1 MNSRISFHQ
10 TISNSNRED
19 TYSGNDELSSNSN
32 SPSSGV
38 DGRASPCGSTSTTAE
53 SSRMSVTSV
62 PAACLACVSTVSWIE
77 VEPLL
82 TSFLSQRGRHLK
94 CDGVNPCSR
103 CLSSGSDCVYVASR
117 RGYKGPR
124 RNTVQKPGKKH
135 GVSPARTRTRSGE
148 SSVTSRPERSASLG
162 SSLFLSPNM
171 GDDMFKSPL
180 STPFLDPALDASNS
194 MESDMSFF
202 GPYDPADTSTDMFN
216 LFTSPQHEHVVTHV
230 PALTLPERCIDS
242 FYNHFHAAH
251 PFVFPKESL
260 LMISHESSVM
270 PVLAVMRWIGSL
282 HIPACSER
290 GRFFQEAHQLIY
302 EPRRRKDGFLVQ
314 ALLLL
319 LIGLDGQGQQDQ
331 ARQILSGLERISVD
345 IGLNTRSYATTYGRG
360 IPMMEE
366 SWRRTWWELFI
377 VDGLIAGVH
386 RSTNFLLFD
395 VASDVALPCEEY
407 EYLSGDI
414 PEPMYLR
421 DMNESDFSGT
431 SQEFSSFAYRIQATQ
446 NLGRLLR
453 IPPVSGPDDESL
465 RNIQTMLTSWRVSL
479 PKSKAD
485 ALRQYGHFDEMLF
498 QAHMITHA
506 TSILL
511 HQPYSQLNSI
521 LSQSNNQADQ
531 YDSVSSRDDFN
542 NHTKNIIQAATEI
555 SKLVTHRVSLLSHSH
570 FFSYV
575 VTMSSI
581 IHLNR
586 WAIFTPDTENNL
598 RQVLRL
604 NIGALSRMS
613 LVWSASERESSSVKS
628 MARSIYQVKKQ
639 HRVLPQFW
647 ISMTHDEAMDRIA
660 ADDAMIHEFEDMQVV
675 PGMMGHWT
683 DPENKQWN

>member
-1 MNSRISFHQ
+1 MSARNSLHQ
-10 TISNSNRED
+10 TTSSSNRED

-38 DGRASPCGSTSTTAE
+38 EGRASPCGSTSTTAE
-53 SSRMSVTSV
+53 SSRTSVTSV
-62 PAACLACVSTVSWIE
+62 PAACLAC
-77 VEPLL
+77 
-82 TSFLSQRGRHLK
+82 RGRHLK

-103 CLSSGSDCVYVASR
+103 CLSSGSECIYVASR

-124 RNTVQKPGKKH
+124 RNAVQKPRKKH

-162 SSLFLSPNM
+162 SSIFLSPDM
-171 GDDMFKSPL
+171 GDDIFNSPL
-180 STPFLDPALDASNS
+180 STPFLDPALDAISS

-202 GPYDPADTSTDMFN
+202 GPYDTADTSNT
-216 LFTSPQHEHVVTHV
+216 
-230 PALTLPERCIDS
+230 
-242 FYNHFHAAH
+242 
-251 PFVFPKESL
+251 
-260 LMISHESSVM
+260 
-270 PVLAVMRWIGSL
+270 
-282 HIPACSER
+282 CSER

-319 LIGLDGQGQQDQ
+319 LIGLDGQGQQEQ
-331 ARQILSGLERISVD
+331 ARQILARLERISVD

-366 SWRRTWWELFI
+366 SWRRTWWELFV

-386 RSTNFLLFD
+386 RSTNFFLFD
-395 VASDVALPCEEY
+395 VASGVALPCEEY

-414 PEPMYLR
+414 PEPIYLR
-421 DMNESDFSGT
+421 HMNESDFSGT
-431 SQEFSSFAYRIQATQ
+431 SEKFSSFAYRIQAAQ

-521 LSQSNNQADQ
+521 LSQSNNQTDQ
-531 YDSVSSRDDFN
+531 YDTVPSVDDFN

-613 LVWSASERESSSVKS
+613 LVWSASERESSSVKR

-639 HRVLPQFW
+639 HRILPQFW
-647 ISMTHDEAMDRIA
+647 ISMTHDEAMEKIA
-660 ADDAMIHEFEDMQVV
+660 ADDAMIHEFEDMQIV

-683 DPENKQWN
+683 DPGNKQWN

>member
-1 MNSRISFHQ
+1 MSARNSFHQ
-10 TISNSNRED
+10 ITSNSNRED

-62 PAACLACVSTVSWIE
+62 PAACLAC
-77 VEPLL
+77 
-82 TSFLSQRGRHLK
+82 RGRHLK

-103 CLSSGSDCVYVASR
+103 CLSSGSECVYVASR

-124 RNTVQKPGKKH
+124 RNTVQKTSKKH

-162 SSLFLSPNM
+162 SSVFLSPNM
-171 GDDMFKSPL
+171 GDDMFHSPL

-194 MESDMSFF
+194 MENDMSFF
-202 GPYDPADTSTDMFN
+202 GPYDTADTSTDMLN

-251 PFVFPKESL
+251 PFVLPKESL
-260 LMISHESSVM
+260 MMISHESSVI

-319 LIGLDGQGQQDQ
+319 LIGLDGQGQQEQ

-360 IPMMEE
+360 IPVMEE

-377 VDGLIAGVH
+377 VDGLVAGVH

-407 EYLSGDI
+407 EYLSGDV

-431 SQEFSSFAYRIQATQ
+431 SQGFSSFAYRIQAAQ

-521 LSQSNNQADQ
+521 LSQSNSQTDQ
-531 YDSVSSRDDFN
+531 YDSVSSVGDFN

-555 SKLVTHRVSLLSHSH
+555 SKLVAHRVSLLSHSH

-581 IHLNR
+581 IHLHR
-586 WAIFTPDTENNL
+586 WAIFTPDAENNL

-647 ISMTHDEAMDRIA
+647 ISMTHDEAMDKIA

-683 DPENKQWN
+683 DPVNKQWD

>member
-1 MNSRISFHQ
+1 MDERRKTFSGTHSEFSSPFPSPQPYSFYSDPLNTSYMWYSPTMNSRISFHQ

-171 GDDMFKSPL
+171 GDDMLNSPL
-180 STPFLDPALDASNS
+180 STPLLDPALDASNS

-319 LIGLDGQGQQDQ
+319 LIGLDGQGQQEQ

-407 EYLSGDI
+407 EYLSGVR
-414 PEPMYLR
+414 Y
-421 DMNESDFSGT
+421 
-431 SQEFSSFAYRIQATQ
+431 
-446 NLGRLLR
+446 
-453 IPPVSGPDDESL
+453 
-465 RNIQTMLTSWRVSL
+465 
-479 PKSKAD
+479 
-485 ALRQYGHFDEMLF
+485 
-498 QAHMITHA
+498 
-506 TSILL
+506 
-511 HQPYSQLNSI
+511 
-521 LSQSNNQADQ
+521 
-531 YDSVSSRDDFN
+531 
-542 NHTKNIIQAATEI
+542 
-555 SKLVTHRVSLLSHSH
+555 
-570 FFSYV
+570 
-575 VTMSSI
+575 
-581 IHLNR
+581 
-586 WAIFTPDTENNL
+586 
-598 RQVLRL
+598 
-604 NIGALSRMS
+604 
-613 LVWSASERESSSVKS
+613 
-628 MARSIYQVKKQ
+628 
-639 HRVLPQFW
+639 
-647 ISMTHDEAMDRIA
+647 
-660 ADDAMIHEFEDMQVV
+660 
-675 PGMMGHWT
+675 
-683 DPENKQWN
+683 